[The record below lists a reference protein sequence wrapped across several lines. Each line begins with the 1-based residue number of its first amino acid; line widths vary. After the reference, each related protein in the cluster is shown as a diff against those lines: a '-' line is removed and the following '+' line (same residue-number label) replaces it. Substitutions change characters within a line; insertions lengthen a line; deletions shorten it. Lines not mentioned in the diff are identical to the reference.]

1 MLRRGL
7 RRRRR
12 MQLLPLVVLLA
23 IAVIVARGFGRL

>member
-12 MQLLPLVVLLA
+12 IVLFPLLFLIAL
-23 IAVIVARGFGRL
+23 AVIVARGLGRL